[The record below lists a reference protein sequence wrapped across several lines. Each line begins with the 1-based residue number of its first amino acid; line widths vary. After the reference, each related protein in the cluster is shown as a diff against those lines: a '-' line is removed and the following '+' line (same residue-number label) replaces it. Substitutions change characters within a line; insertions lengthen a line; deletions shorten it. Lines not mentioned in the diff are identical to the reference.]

1 MLLIPGDIVKA
12 KQDINQHNVKKG
24 WLYRLTPAQA
34 DVFNQFRDFFE
45 LMYNPV
51 TVTTIYNRK
60 VMTTLFSIQD
70 AVPTTRPYPKV
81 GDVYRVDKS
90 FAYYTEGELLFISD
104 SLPYNCQCN
113 LCLDIAV
120 NEQNTTFLLNVYDS
134 HLGKGNYKNEHEKV
148 PF

>member
-90 FAYYTEGELLFISD
+90 FAYYT
-104 SLPYNCQCN
+104 
-113 LCLDIAV
+113 
-120 NEQNTTFLLNVYDS
+120 
-134 HLGKGNYKNEHEKV
+134 
-148 PF
+148 